1 MCEPYS
7 RLPSALPGTAQV
19 DHTIGGPGVFIF
31 MPIGRNSILGPNL
44 KRKIGDNVPAAKSP
58 KNRPIRELSAK
69 DISYTVT
76 YSPPKAKCSDDFTRC
91 EGIIGQ
97 DRAIDAIK
105 VGLQVESVGYNI
117 FVTGLPGT
125 GRTTTISHLL
135 KQLEQADPRLLDVC
149 YVNNFKK
156 VDSPLALT
164 FAAGEGRRFKK
175 DVEYL
180 VHSLRKVVPKI
191 FMSEDFKERQNRVIR
206 EFENRQKNLI
216 NAFEDKLTEGGFV
229 MVQIQGASGVRN
241 EIQPLID
248 EEPASIE
255 SLEQAVKAGEFAL
268 AQLDELRVK
277 WDSLRR
283 EFDATTLESKKIS
296 GKLEDALE
304 KLNYSM
310 VAPLISDKIN
320 LLKKRYPFD
329 NVVAYLE
336 EVEASLLDDLDRFKE
351 ARPRRGEE
359 DAPPYRKQE
368 PFEEFSVNLI
378 LDNSEADRVPIVIE
392 KSPSYKNLF
401 GSLERVVDRFGYW
414 RTDFTRIFAGSLLR
428 ASGGYLVMNATDVF
442 SEPGVWI
449 FLKRAIRNGELEIT
463 GYDPF
468 AMMAG
473 SGIKPEP
480 IPLNVKV
487 VLIGDAR
494 MYSILWHYDDDFNK
508 IFKIKAEFDTVM
520 DYNRKNIN
528 HYFQFISRVIHDEN
542 LLAFDISG
550 MQALVEHGRRL
561 SGHREKLSVR
571 FTLAADVIREAA
583 VCARRRRAKL
593 VSRRDVEETIANR
606 RRRLNLAEDKM
617 QEMYDKG
624 MLLVSTSGRAVGQIN
639 GLAVLSIGDY
649 QFGRPSRITANTS
662 LGKGGIINI
671 EREADLSGPLHT
683 KGIAILAGYFRHM
696 FAQDKPLAM
705 SASISFEQ
713 SYSGVD
719 GDSASSTEVYA
730 IMSSLSGL
738 PIKQGIAVTGS
749 VNQKGVIQPIGGVN
763 EKIEGYFDVCKS
775 RRLTGKQGVMIPHQN
790 VQDLLLRPDVIDAV
804 KKGKFHIYP
813 VKTISEGIEILT
825 GVPGGRRLPRGGL
838 TAGSVFKKVDDK
850 LRQMAVDL
858 DRFGREVADGNKKN
872 DRDDRTA
879 RSK

>member
-1 MCEPYS
+1 M
-7 RLPSALPGTAQV
+7 
-19 DHTIGGPGVFIF
+19 
-31 MPIGRNSILGPNL
+31 
-44 KRKIGDNVPAAKSP
+44 PAAKS
-58 KNRPIRELSAK
+58 KKRKLSRELSAK
-69 DISYTVT
+69 DLSYAVT
-76 YSPPKAKCSDDFTRC
+76 YSPPRAKCSDDFTRC

-97 DRAIDAIK
+97 QRAIDAIRM
-105 VGLQVESVGYNI
+105 GLQVDSPGYNI

-135 KQLEQADPRLLDVC
+135 QQLEQSDPHLHDVC

-156 VDSPLALT
+156 VDNPLGLIFT
-164 FAAGEGRRFKK
+164 AGEGRRFRK
-175 DVEYL
+175 DMQYL

-191 FMSEDFKERQNRVIR
+191 FMSEDFKERQGRVIR

-216 NAFEDKLTEGGFV
+216 GSFEEKLTKAGFV
-229 MVQIQGASGVRN
+229 MVQIQGSGGPRN

-248 EEPASIE
+248 EEPTAIE
-255 SLEQAVKAGEFAL
+255 NLEQAHKKGEFAL
-268 AQLDELRVK
+268 AQLDELRHK

-283 EFDATTLESKKIS
+283 EFEATTLESKKIS
-296 GKLEDALE
+296 GKLEDAMD
-304 KLNYSM
+304 KLDFSM
-310 VAPLISDKIN
+310 VAPLITDKTN
-320 LLKKRYPFD
+320 LLKRRYPND
-329 NVVAYLE
+329 KVIAYLD
-336 EVEASLLDDLDRFKE
+336 EVELSLVGDLDRFKE
-351 ARPRRGEE
+351 TRPRRGEE
-359 DAPPYRKQE
+359 EAPAFRKQE
-368 PFEEFSVNLI
+368 PFEEYSVNLM
-378 LDNSEADRVPIVIE
+378 LDNSETDRAPIVIE

-401 GSLERVVDRFGYW
+401 GSIERVVDRFGYW

-428 ASGGYLVMNATDVF
+428 AAGGYLVMNASDVF
-442 SEPGVWI
+442 TEPGVWI
-449 FLKRAIRNGELEIT
+449 FLKRAIRNGELEIS

-480 IPLNVKV
+480 IPLKVKV

-494 MYSILWHYDDDFNK
+494 TYSLLWHYDDDFK
-508 IFKIKAEFDTVM
+508 KTFKIKAEFDTVM
-520 DYNRKNIN
+520 EYNRENISN
-528 HYFQFISRVIHDEN
+528 YYHFISRVIHDEN
-542 LLAFDISG
+542 LTPFDISG
-550 MQALVEHGRRL
+550 MQALVENGRRL

-571 FTLAADVIREAA
+571 FTVAADVIREAA
-583 VCARRRRAKL
+583 VCAQRRRVKL
-593 VSRRDVEETIANR
+593 VSRRDVEKALYNR

-617 QEMYDKG
+617 QEMYDNG
-624 MLLVSTSGRAVGQIN
+624 MLLVSTSGWATGQIN
-639 GLAVLSIGDY
+639 GLAVLSVGDY

-671 EREADLSGPLHT
+671 EREADLSGPLHN
-683 KGIAILAGYFRHM
+683 KGVEILAGYFRHL

-749 VNQKGVIQPIGGVN
+749 VNQKGKIQPIGGVN

-790 VQDLLLRPDVIDAV
+790 VQDLLLRPDVIEAV
-804 KKGKFHIYP
+804 KKRKFHIYP
-813 VKTISEGIEILT
+813 IKTISEGIEILT
-825 GVPGGRRLPRGGL
+825 GVPGGRRLPRGGF
-838 TAGSVFKKVDDK
+838 TAGSVFRKVDDK

-858 DRFGREVADGNKKN
+858 DRFGRDVTNGNQRKN
-872 DRDDRTA
+872 NRNNQTTDT
-879 RSK
+879 K